1 LPGRRC
7 PINREAI
14 TKAQAKALSKAL
26 YPHVNYL
33 SRLRKRME
41 AVGFPPNDRLYLLVR
56 KAHDALDELSIAVH
70 YLSCDGVGNPT
81 REDDDGKRPK
91 T

>member
-1 LPGRRC
+1 MPGRRC
-7 PINREAI
+7 SINRDAI

-41 AVGFPPNDRLYLLVR
+41 VVGFLPNDKLYLLVR

-70 YLSCDGVGNPT
+70 YLSCDGVGSPF
-81 REDDDGKRPK
+81 KRG
-91 T
+91 